1 LAYLFVLKVLAQ
13 FFDFLFFHYKIYSF
27 KNKKAMYCKCV
38 GYKKYD
44 DKNYRRDGVGSK
56 AKDCASFEE

>member
-1 LAYLFVLKVLAQ
+1 
-13 FFDFLFFHYKIYSF
+13 
-27 KNKKAMYCKCV
+27 V